1 MDIELKLL
9 QDQKRQA
16 IQQNDEESHSIQRE
30 LEVLQREFSKL
41 KFERDN
47 LCAQMEDSSFKDRDW
62 QETVEQLNAQLEK
75 ATREKYVFEQKSQ
88 DDTNALTQKNDALL
102 RDLKYLRQEQEKGQK
117 RNKEFHEQI
126 LMLEASCSDKQVET
140 NELQR
145 KMNLLR
151 SQINDQETLLKSKSD
166 RVVDIETELQQN
178 ESQYFEQI
186 KQLQ

>member
-1 MDIELKLL
+1 
-9 QDQKRQA
+9 
-16 IQQNDEESHSIQRE
+16 
-30 LEVLQREFSKL
+30 
-41 KFERDN
+41 
-47 LCAQMEDSSFKDRDW
+47 
-62 QETVEQLNAQLEK
+62 
-75 ATREKYVFEQKSQ
+75 
-88 DDTNALTQKNDALL
+88 
-102 RDLKYLRQEQEKGQK
+102 
-117 RNKEFHEQI
+117 
-126 LMLEASCSDKQVET
+126 MLEASCSDKQVET